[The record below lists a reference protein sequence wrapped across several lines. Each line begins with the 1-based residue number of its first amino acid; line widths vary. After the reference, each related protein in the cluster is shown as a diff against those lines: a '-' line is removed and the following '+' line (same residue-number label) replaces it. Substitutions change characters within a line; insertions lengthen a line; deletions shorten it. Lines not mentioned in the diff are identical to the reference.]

1 MQMDKIMFIRKKE
14 NYNENGGVSKIDP
27 SRLKI
32 SYFSKWV
39 NMVLLTLRGSTM
51 IQPCIFILNG
61 SFCTLF
67 INK

>member
-14 NYNENGGVSKIDP
+14 NYNENGDVSKIDP

-39 NMVLLTLRGSTM
+39 NMVLIRGSTM